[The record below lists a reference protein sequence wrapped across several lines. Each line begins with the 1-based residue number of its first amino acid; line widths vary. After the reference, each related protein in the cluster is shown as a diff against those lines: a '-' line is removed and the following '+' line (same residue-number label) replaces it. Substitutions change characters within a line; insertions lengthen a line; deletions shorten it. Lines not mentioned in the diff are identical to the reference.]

1 MMRNKK
7 FFMLVIIGVVIVAL
21 GLFWGGQY
29 AKINSVYPAS
39 KSIQAKVG
47 DVINYEDFE
56 FRIESS
62 EYYTYNEMIA
72 TKEDLIDYTEYEN
85 NFDKE
90 DLLFV
95 FVSVSVK
102 NTSENN
108 TAIPLYN
115 LAISSNTYSNGI
127 DITTFA
133 ALNGSL
139 EMLTP
144 TFSANE
150 EKKIVFT
157 YTLLKSACFDNN
169 SLPELELILSL
180 YPERKSLLLP
190 LEKL

>member
-1 MMRNKK
+1 MMRNKN
-7 FFMLVIIGVVIVAL
+7 FFMLVIIGMVIVAL

-29 AKINSVYPAS
+29 AKVNSVYPAS

-90 DLLFV
+90 DLFFV
-95 FVSVSVK
+95 FVRVSVK
-102 NTSENN
+102 NRSENN

-133 ALNGSL
+133 AINGSL

-169 SLPELELILSL
+169 SFPELELILSL
-180 YPERKSLLLP
+180 YPERKSLLLSH
-190 LEKL
+190 

>member
-1 MMRNKK
+1 MMRNKN
-7 FFMLVIIGVVIVAL
+7 FFMLVIIGMVIVAL
-21 GLFWGGQY
+21 GLLWGGQY
-29 AKINSVYPAS
+29 AKVNSVYPAS

-150 EKKIVFT
+150 EKEIVFT

-190 LEKL
+190 PENL